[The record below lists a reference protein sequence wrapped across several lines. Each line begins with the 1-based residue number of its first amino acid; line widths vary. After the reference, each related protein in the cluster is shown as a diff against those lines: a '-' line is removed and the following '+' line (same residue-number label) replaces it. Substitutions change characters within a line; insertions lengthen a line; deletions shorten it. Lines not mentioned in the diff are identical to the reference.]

1 MLKVQRIDG
10 EPVSVQI
17 GAHEFA
23 CEDDTGEVT
32 VPRELATGFR
42 LSDIPEDISI
52 KPVEKIE
59 GHTIHVKNDVAISQF
74 RDGAASTEVEE
85 MFRRKFWDG
94 ETGLTP
100 YVLALRQSIEEE
112 GSSLERDFQ
121 DDGDYIFLHFG
132 VAITEDLEIREAVEL
147 IDATIERIHER
158 ADQLVG
164 RRKDGLLG
172 IFDRGSFDADLKYV
186 LSGTQNVALLMADI
200 DHFKQVNDRFG
211 HQVGDLVLTAV
222 ARLIESKCD
231 GKSRVAYRYGGEE
244 MAVVLRGD
252 CVATAVEFA
261 ESIRAEVE
269 ALRFDS
275 NPRLKVTTSVGVAE
289 RMESDKV
296 ELIRQADG
304 ALYRAKEAGRNRVE
318 FAKE

>member
-23 CEDDTGEVT
+23 FEDDTGYVT
-32 VPRELATGFR
+32 VPRGLATGFR

-59 GHTIHVKNDVAISQF
+59 GHTIHVKNDVAISGF
-74 RDGAASTEVEE
+74 LDGSASADVEE

-100 YVLALRQSIEEE
+100 YVLALRQAIEEE
-112 GSSLERDFQ
+112 DSSSETDFQ
-121 DDGDYIFLHFG
+121 DDGDYIFLHYDIG
-132 VAITEDLEIREAVEL
+132 ITQDFEIQEATDLV
-147 IDATIERIHER
+147 DATIERIHER

-172 IFDRGSFDADLKYV
+172 IFDRGSFDADLKYI
-186 LSGTQNVALLMADI
+186 LSGTQNAALLMADI
-200 DHFKQVNDRFG
+200 DHFKRVNDRFG
-211 HQVGDLVLTAV
+211 HLVGDMVLTAV
-222 ARLIESKCD
+222 ARVIDSRCD
-231 GKSRVAYRYGGEE
+231 GKTQLAYRYGGEE
-244 MAVVLRGD
+244 LAVVLRGD
-252 CVATAVEFA
+252 CVATAAEFA
-261 ESIRAEVE
+261 ESIRAGVE
-269 ALRFDS
+269 ELRFES
-275 NPRLKVTTSVGVAE
+275 NPQLKVTISLGVAE
-289 RMESDKV
+289 RMGSDV
-296 ELIRQADG
+296 AELIQKSDA

-318 FAKE
+318 AGQ

>member
-121 DDGDYIFLHFG
+121 DDGDYIFLHFD

-147 IDATIERIHER
+147 IDTTIERIHER
-158 ADQLVG
+158 ADRLVG

-252 CVATAVEFA
+252 CVATAAEFA

-269 ALRFDS
+269 TLRFDS
-275 NPRLKVTTSVGVAE
+275 NPRLKVTTSLGVAE
-289 RMESDKV
+289 RMESDNV